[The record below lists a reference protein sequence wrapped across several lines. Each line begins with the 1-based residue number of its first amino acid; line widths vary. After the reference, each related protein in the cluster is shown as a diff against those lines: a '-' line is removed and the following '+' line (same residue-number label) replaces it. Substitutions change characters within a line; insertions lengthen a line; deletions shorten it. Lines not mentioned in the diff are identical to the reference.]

1 MPIINSTTAD
11 VTVRGKRLRVAVRAA
26 NGAGPPRPPLLLLSG
41 LGARLEVLDPLVEQ
55 LPPELEIIRLD
66 VPGVGASPAPALPY
80 HYARLASLIA
90 ALLRTLGHDRV
101 DVLGYSWG
109 GGLAQQFALTQARH
123 CRRLVLAATATG
135 ALMVPARPHVLARM
149 LTPRRHRDP
158 AYARRIAGQLYGG
171 SMRTHPERA
180 GQALRAHARSGST
193 RGYLYQLLAIGSWT
207 SLAFLKLIRQ
217 PTLVL
222 AADDDPLIPTVNAR
236 ILAGALPH
244 ARLHLYRGGHL
255 TLVTEPADLAP
266 VIDDFLTQ
274 P

>member
-1 MPIINSTTAD
+1 
-11 VTVRGKRLRVAVRAA
+11 
-26 NGAGPPRPPLLLLSG
+26 
-41 LGARLEVLDPLVEQ
+41 
-55 LPPELEIIRLD
+55 
-66 VPGVGASPAPALPY
+66 
-80 HYARLASLIA
+80 
-90 ALLRTLGHDRV
+90 
-101 DVLGYSWG
+101 
-109 GGLAQQFALTQARH
+109 
-123 CRRLVLAATATG
+123 
-135 ALMVPARPHVLARM
+135 VPARPRVLARM

-158 AYARRIAGQLYGG
+158 AYARRIAGELYGG

-207 SLAFLKLIRQ
+207 SVAFLKLIRQ

-222 AADDDPLIPTVNAR
+222 SGDDDPLIPTINAR
-236 ILAGALPH
+236 ILNRAIPN

-266 VIDDFLTQ
+266 VIDAFLAQ

>member
-1 MPIINSTTAD
+1 VPIINSTATD
-11 VTVRGKRLRVAVRAA
+11 ITVRGRRLRVAVRPS

-55 LPPELEIIRLD
+55 LPPELEVIRLD

-80 HYARLASLIA
+80 HYARLASLAA

-109 GGLAQQFALTQARH
+109 GGLAQQFALTQARR

-135 ALMVPARPHVLARM
+135 AIMVPARPRVLARM

-180 GQALRAHARSGST
+180 GHALRAHARSGSN
-193 RGYLYQLLAIGSWT
+193 RGYLYQLLTIGSWT

-222 AADDDPLIPTVNAR
+222 SGDDDPLIPRFNAR
-236 ILAGALPH
+236 ILNRAIPH

-255 TLVTEPADLAP
+255 TLVTEPAELAP
-266 VIDDFLTQ
+266 VIDAFLAE